1 MYDRK
6 VSAEILGD
14 LHHEM
19 KYKTGKNLPLKSYL
33 QIFRKKYGLSDKALA
48 RIEIMNHTQQKPFE
62 MPLIDTFNALIE
74 SDEFGAFIDNLAKCR
89 HND

>member
-33 QIFRKKYGLSDKALA
+33 QIFRKK
-48 RIEIMNHTQQKPFE
+48 
-62 MPLIDTFNALIE
+62 
-74 SDEFGAFIDNLAKCR
+74 
-89 HND
+89 

>member
-1 MYDRK
+1 MVALADYYGISYDYL
-6 VSAEILGD
+6 LGNSPSR
-14 LHHEM
+14 ERE
-19 KYKTGKNLPLKSYL
+19 N
-33 QIFRKKYGLSDKALA
+33 INVNKKYGLSDKALA